1 MWSQKTATTGAT
13 LNAIVLNGMNN
24 QQNRQMTTLKEV
36 SSRLKSMKNLR
47 KITQSMKIM
56 SASR

>member
-1 MWSQKTATTGAT
+1 MWIQKATIAGTKV
-13 LNAIVLNGMNN
+13 NAIVFNGLGN
-24 QQNRQMTTLKEV
+24 QQNCQMSTLKEV

-47 KITQSMKIM
+47 KITQSMKMM

>member
-1 MWSQKTATTGAT
+1 MWSQKTAGAT

>member
-1 MWSQKTATTGAT
+1 MWSQKTAGAT
-13 LNAIVLNGMNN
+13 LNAIVLNGINN
-24 QQNRQMTTLKEV
+24 QQFRQMTTLKEV

>member
-1 MWSQKTATTGAT
+1 MWYQKTATAGAT